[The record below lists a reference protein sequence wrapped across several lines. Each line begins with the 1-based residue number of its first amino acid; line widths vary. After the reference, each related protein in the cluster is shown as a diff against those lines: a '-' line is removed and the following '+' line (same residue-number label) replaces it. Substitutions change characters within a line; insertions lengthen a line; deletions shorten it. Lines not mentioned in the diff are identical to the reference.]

1 MAINPQEEGNIMEG
15 LGREFNVVPIAA
27 GVAISL
33 KRAQAVTFICTG
45 NDTFTLTVADTFAG
59 SYATPGNIVTR
70 KVTNTATNGTAVW
83 AEATQAAS
91 NAVTISSGTVSI
103 HVSGDSLPDG
113 KAYVKCT
120 QSSAGLVTAIVH
132 DLTTQRT
139 PANLPALSA

>member
-1 MAINPQEEGNIMEG
+1 MEA

-45 NDTFTLTVADTFAG
+45 NDTFTITCADTFGG
-59 SYATPGNIVTR
+59 SYATPGNILTR
-70 KVTNTATNGTAVW
+70 KVTNAQTNGTAAW
-83 AEATQAAS
+83 AETTQAAS
-91 NAVTISSGTVSI
+91 NAVTIASGTVSI

-113 KAYVKCT
+113 KAYVKC
-120 QSSAGLVTAIVH
+120 SVGAAGLVTAIVH
-132 DLTTQRT
+132 DLNTQRT